1 MGKDDS
7 GEMEEGDIGRSTRNA
22 GGSRKDIGRSKG
34 DAGKLE
40 EDLREIKGIKVQI
53 RGRCRENPGSVQGD
67 AGGSSGGG
75 TGRSIGIC
83 EKYRRSG
90 GDAGGSG
97 GSMETQ
103 REVFYRDLLSQKISK
118 YFVEMFLKSKKSMR
132 GCLRE

>member
-1 MGKDDS
+1 MGVIFGTIDERWTCVMGKDDS

-67 AGGSSGGG
+67 AGGSSDGG

-83 EKYRRSG
+83 EK
-90 GDAGGSG
+90 
-97 GSMETQ
+97 
-103 REVFYRDLLSQKISK
+103 
-118 YFVEMFLKSKKSMR
+118 
-132 GCLRE
+132 